1 MKNRLILID
10 GNSLMNR
17 AFYAL
22 PPLKN
27 KDGLHTNAIYGF
39 TTMLFKIINDY
50 KPTHMSVAFD
60 LKKPT
65 FRHLEYKEYKG
76 TRSKMSDELKE
87 QVKPLKNLID
97 AFKINR
103 LEMEGFEADDIIG
116 TISKLAQDDD
126 FEVLI
131 VTGDKDALQLASKTT
146 KILFTK
152 KGISELEIYDFD
164 AVLKKYGITP
174 TKLID
179 LKGLMGDKSDN
190 IPGIPGIGEKTG
202 LKLIKQFDSVENLIE
217 NTDQLKGKQKEK
229 VIENASMAVLSKR
242 LATIVR
248 DIPFDIDL
256 KELKFEENYDDKVLE
271 LFKEYGFKNLIKK
284 LDMEVEDVMEE
295 ESNIDVDFSHNI
307 IEEYNLEE
315 LIKEIKENKEIYIKS
330 ASKENNIVD
339 KNIIY
344 MYLSTNKKDIYII
357 NEDDIDKLKDIFED
371 KDIKKIGSY
380 LKKEYKLLKSY
391 DIQLNGMDF
400 DISIA
405 QYLIDTTSSNF
416 EPSDIALIY
425 FNKTI
430 KSKEDLL
437 GKGKKAIT
445 YLDIE
450 KDSLDSYFSDIL
462 MTIILSK
469 DIMKDKI
476 KKLEMNDLFY
486 NIEMPLCEVLASMEY
501 EGFYVDIFKLKE
513 LDMVF
518 SKEIDE
524 LTKEIYSYTKDEF
537 NINSPKQLGVIL
549 FEELGLKVIKK
560 TKTGY
565 STSIEVLEKL
575 LNDHPIIK
583 NIIDYRHI
591 TKLKSTYVDGLS
603 KIINPKTNR
612 IHSSFNQTITTT
624 GRISS
629 TEPNLQNIPVRM
641 KLGREIRKVFIA
653 KENHKLVDADYS
665 QIELRLL
672 AHISDDE
679 HMKEAFVNE
688 EDIHAMT
695 ASKVFNKPLDEVD
708 SYLRGQAKAVN
719 FGIVYGISDF
729 GLSKNLNIPVKVAKE
744 YIKNYLEKYPNIKKY
759 MDDIVNKAKE
769 DGYVTTILN
778 RRRYIP
784 EINSSNFIMKNLG
797 KRLAMNTPIQGGAAD
812 IIKIAMV
819 NVYNRLKKE
828 NLKSR
833 LILQVHDE
841 LIIEAIEEEVE
852 FVKEILK
859 QEMENAINLNVP
871 LTVDLS
877 EGNSWYEA
885 K

>member
-27 KDGLHTNAIYGF
+27 KNGLHTNAIYGF

-76 TRSKMSDELKE
+76 TRSKMSDELRE
-87 QVKPLKNLID
+87 QVKPLKDLID

-116 TISKLAQDDD
+116 TISKLGEDEE

-256 KELKFEENYDDKVLE
+256 EELKFEENYDDKVLE

-284 LDMEVEDVMEE
+284 LDMEVVDATKDET
-295 ESNIDVDFSHNI
+295 NTNVDFTYNI
-307 IEEYNLEE
+307 IKEYKLEE
-315 LIKEIKENKEIYIKS
+315 LIKEIKKNKEIYIKS
-330 ASKENNIVD
+330 ASKEENIVD

-344 MYLSTNKKDIYII
+344 MYLSTNKKDIYRL
-357 NEDDIDKLKDIFED
+357 NEEDIDKLKEIFED
-371 KDIKKIGSY
+371 KGIKKIGSY

-391 DIQLNGMDF
+391 GIQLNGMEF

-416 EPSDIALIY
+416 EPSDIALSY
-425 FNKTI
+425 FDKTI

-445 YLDIE
+445 YLEVE
-450 KDSLDSYFSDIL
+450 KDSLDSYFADIL
-462 MTIILSK
+462 MTVILVK

-476 KKLEMNDLFY
+476 KKLEMDNLFY
-486 NIEMPLCEVLASMEY
+486 DIEMPLCEVLASMEY

-524 LTKEIYSYTKDEF
+524 LTKEIYSYTKEEF

-679 HMKEAFVNE
+679 HMKEAFVKE

-695 ASKVFNKPLDEVD
+695 ASKVFNKPLEEVD

-729 GLSKNLNIPVKVAKE
+729 GLSKNLNIPVKLAKE
-744 YIKNYLEKYPNIKKY
+744 YIDNYLEKYPNIKKY
-759 MDDIVNKAKE
+759 MDDIVDKAKD

-784 EINSSNFIMKNLG
+784 EINSTNFIMKNLG

-841 LIIEAIEEEVE
+841 LIIEAIAEEVE

-859 QEMENAINLNVP
+859 QEMENAIKLNVP

>member
-1 MKNRLILID
+1 
-10 GNSLMNR
+10 
-17 AFYAL
+17 
-22 PPLKN
+22 
-27 KDGLHTNAIYGF
+27 
-39 TTMLFKIINDY
+39 
-50 KPTHMSVAFD
+50 
-60 LKKPT
+60 
-65 FRHLEYKEYKG
+65 
-76 TRSKMSDELKE
+76 
-87 QVKPLKNLID
+87 
-97 AFKINR
+97 
-103 LEMEGFEADDIIG
+103 
-116 TISKLAQDDD
+116 
-126 FEVLI
+126 
-131 VTGDKDALQLASKTT
+131 
-146 KILFTK
+146 
-152 KGISELEIYDFD
+152 
-164 AVLKKYGITP
+164 
-174 TKLID
+174 
-179 LKGLMGDKSDN
+179 
-190 IPGIPGIGEKTG
+190 
-202 LKLIKQFDSVENLIE
+202 
-217 NTDQLKGKQKEK
+217 
-229 VIENASMAVLSKR
+229 
-242 LATIVR
+242 
-248 DIPFDIDL
+248 
-256 KELKFEENYDDKVLE
+256 
-271 LFKEYGFKNLIKK
+271 
-284 LDMEVEDVMEE
+284 
-295 ESNIDVDFSHNI
+295 
-307 IEEYNLEE
+307 
-315 LIKEIKENKEIYIKS
+315 
-330 ASKENNIVD
+330 
-339 KNIIY
+339 
-344 MYLSTNKKDIYII
+344 
-357 NEDDIDKLKDIFED
+357 
-371 KDIKKIGSY
+371 
-380 LKKEYKLLKSY
+380 
-391 DIQLNGMDF
+391 
-400 DISIA
+400 
-405 QYLIDTTSSNF
+405 
-416 EPSDIALIY
+416 
-425 FNKTI
+425 
-430 KSKEDLL
+430 
-437 GKGKKAIT
+437 
-445 YLDIE
+445 
-450 KDSLDSYFSDIL
+450 